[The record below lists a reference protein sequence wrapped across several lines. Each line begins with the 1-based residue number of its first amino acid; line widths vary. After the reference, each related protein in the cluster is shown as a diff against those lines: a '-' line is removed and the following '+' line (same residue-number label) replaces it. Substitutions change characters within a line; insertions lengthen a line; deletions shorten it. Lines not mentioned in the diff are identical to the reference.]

1 MLPNT
6 FLKIYLKYKKN
17 YGITSAGEL
26 PGLRLKIYLLAYSF
40 FHSTHTYGQLPCD
53 PFSVLNT
60 GNTEQIKFEMSMEIT
75 LGENYHATLVSSFY
89 LRNYHL
95 LQELIDYSPSLIF
108 FNHCNAKNCPKYVKN
123 MLKMLKNRC

>member
-40 FHSTHTYGQLPCD
+40 FHSTHTYW
-53 PFSVLNT
+53 
-60 GNTEQIKFEMSMEIT
+60 
-75 LGENYHATLVSSFY
+75 ATTV
-89 LRNYHL
+89 
-95 LQELIDYSPSLIF
+95 
-108 FNHCNAKNCPKYVKN
+108 
-123 MLKMLKNRC
+123 